1 MYKYDRRAADKRYRQ
16 KLAIRINAE
25 RAELAQ
31 LREEKKRWEEDR
43 KQWKREREQLK
54 REAEL
59 AYMMSG
65 GGSGADQDSSVLGEL
80 AEAVGRM
87 KCSVEEETLSVS
99 PPIDPQL
106 QLFISFDDLDT
117 QERIKRSVGTREPKR
132 RTNVVEIQFF
142 I

>member
-1 MYKYDRRAADKRYRQ
+1 MYKYDRRVADKRYRK
-16 KLAIRINAE
+16 KLAMRIKAE
-25 RAELAQ
+25 RTELAQ

-43 KQWKREREQLK
+43 KQWEGEREQLK

-59 AYMMSG
+59 AYMVSGSGSG
-65 GGSGADQDSSVLGEL
+65 GDQDSGVLGEL
-80 AEAVGRM
+80 VEEVRRM

-99 PPIDPQL
+99 PPVDPQL

-117 QERIKRSVGTREPKR
+117 QEQIKRSVRTVELKR

>member
-1 MYKYDRRAADKRYRQ
+1 MKNSAEYDRRYRQ
-16 KLAIRINAE
+16 KQAERTKAE

-43 KQWKREREQLK
+43 KQWEGEREQLK

-59 AYMMSG
+59 AYMVSG
-65 GGSGADQDSSVLGEL
+65 SGSGADQDSDVLGEL
-80 AEAVGRM
+80 AEEVRRM
-87 KCSVEEETLSVS
+87 KCSVEEKTLSVS
-99 PPIDPQL
+99 PPVDPQL

-117 QERIKRSVGTREPKR
+117 QERIKRSVRTGEARR